1 MKDIKTKMVKR
12 AEKLNQIFQERNCSF
27 QIIYES
33 EIIIN
38 RGRRDAYSFRSE
50 IYNVTPIMYFNE
62 EWWVFSDEEL
72 ADYMEK
78 IFAEHA
84 KKVNAREYL
93 SREYILSHVRPV
105 LLSADNIPILEEKDI
120 VYMHYL
126 DMVLSFELILEED
139 EEGTAAIKIKRWN
152 LKNTIKEISMEELL
166 LAAQRYILK
175 NYEIQEIDDVL
186 EEGGYDKED
195 YADKPPIYVVTTK
208 NHVKGAA
215 AILSPEVLDQLTEKL
230 GTETILFLPASIHEM
245 MAVAAEDL
253 DIDHAKNMVRV
264 ANRTIVEPENRLTD
278 SVYILENGM
287 ITNV

>member
-1 MKDIKTKMVKR
+1 MKNKMVKR
-12 AEKLNQIFQERNCSF
+12 AERLNRIFQERNCPF
-27 QIIYES
+27 QIGYES
-33 EIIIN
+33 EPIIN
-38 RGRRDAYSFRSE
+38 KGRRDAYLFQSE
-50 IYNVTPIMYFNE
+50 IYNLTPTMYFNE
-62 EWWVFSDEEL
+62 EWWVFNDVEL

-78 IFAEHA
+78 IFLEHA
-84 KKVNAREYL
+84 KKIDTHKYL

-105 LLSADNIPILEEKDI
+105 FSDADNIPILEEKDI

-126 DMVLSFELILEED
+126 DMALFFELILEED
-139 EEGTAAIKIKRWN
+139 EEGTASIKIKRWN

-175 NYEIQEIDDVL
+175 NYEIQEIDDAL

-215 AILSPEVLDQLTEKL
+215 AILSSEVLNQLTEKM
-230 GTETILFLPASIHEM
+230 GTETIIFLPASIHEM

-253 DIDHAKNMVRV
+253 DVDHAKTMVRV

-287 ITNV
+287 ITNM

>member
-1 MKDIKTKMVKR
+1 MKNKMVKR
-12 AEKLNQIFQERNCSF
+12 AERLNRIFQERNCPF
-27 QIIYES
+27 QIGYES
-33 EIIIN
+33 EPIIN
-38 RGRRDAYSFRSE
+38 KGRRDAYLFQSE
-50 IYNVTPIMYFNE
+50 TYNLTPTMYFNE
-62 EWWVFSDEEL
+62 EWWVFNDVEL

-78 IFAEHA
+78 IFLEHA
-84 KKVNAREYL
+84 RKIDTHKYL

-105 LLSADNIPILEEKDI
+105 FSDADNIPILEEKDI

-126 DMVLSFELILEED
+126 DMALFFELILEED
-139 EEGTAAIKIKRWN
+139 EEGTASIKIKRWN

-175 NYEIQEIDDVL
+175 NYEIQEIDDAL

-215 AILSPEVLDQLTEKL
+215 AILSSEVLNQLTEKM
-230 GTETILFLPASIHEM
+230 GTETIIFLPASIHEM

-253 DIDHAKNMVRV
+253 DVDHAKTMVRV

-287 ITNV
+287 ITNM

>member
-1 MKDIKTKMVKR
+1 MKNKMVKR
-12 AEKLNQIFQERNCSF
+12 AERLNRIFQERNCPF
-27 QIIYES
+27 QIGYES
-33 EIIIN
+33 EPIIN
-38 RGRRDAYSFRSE
+38 KGRRDAYLFQSE
-50 IYNVTPIMYFNE
+50 TYNLTPTMYFNE
-62 EWWVFSDEEL
+62 EWWVFNDVEL

-78 IFAEHA
+78 IFSEHA
-84 KKVNAREYL
+84 RKIDTHKYL

-105 LLSADNIPILEEKDI
+105 FSDADNIPILEEKDI

-126 DMVLSFELILEED
+126 DMALFFELILEED
-139 EEGTAAIKIKRWN
+139 EAGTASIKIKRWN

-175 NYEIQEIDDVL
+175 NYEIQEIDDAL

-215 AILSPEVLDQLTEKL
+215 AILSSEVLNQLTEKM
-230 GTETILFLPASIHEM
+230 GTETIIFLPASIHEM

-253 DIDHAKNMVRV
+253 DVDHAKTMVRV

-287 ITNV
+287 ITNM